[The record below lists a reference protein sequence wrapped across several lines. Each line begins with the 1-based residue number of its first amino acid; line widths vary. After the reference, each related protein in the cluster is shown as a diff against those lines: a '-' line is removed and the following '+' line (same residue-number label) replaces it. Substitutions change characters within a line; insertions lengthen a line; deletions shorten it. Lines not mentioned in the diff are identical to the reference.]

1 MKKFDGFKKIQK
13 SVKQLNKIQKKNGKK
28 FKFSLK
34 SIESFEI
41 VCKLSDSI
49 DNKHKFSSD
58 CTFIVVNYKLDGVN

>member
-1 MKKFDGFKKIQK
+1 MA
-13 SVKQLNKIQKKNGKK
+13 KK

-41 VCKLSDSI
+41 VYKLSDSI

-58 CTFIVVNYKLDGVN
+58 CTFIVVNYKFDGVN